1 LQGECAIVRTSPFP
15 QTTPRQQGTSA
26 LAQAHFLNFPEVS
39 ANSNGVV
46 SDQISKL
53 FVSHVEESMAEYM
66 GVNGVYEKLGK
77 GNTKGSMVN
86 SGGRWKQREHASVLQ
101 VL

>member
-1 LQGECAIVRTSPFP
+1 
-15 QTTPRQQGTSA
+15 
-26 LAQAHFLNFPEVS
+26 
-39 ANSNGVV
+39 
-46 SDQISKL
+46 
-53 FVSHVEESMAEYM
+53 VEESMAEYM